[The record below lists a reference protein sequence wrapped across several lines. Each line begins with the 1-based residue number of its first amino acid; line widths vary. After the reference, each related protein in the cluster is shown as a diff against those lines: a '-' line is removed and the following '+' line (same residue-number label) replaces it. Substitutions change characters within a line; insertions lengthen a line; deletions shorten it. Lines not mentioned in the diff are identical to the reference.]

1 MGGPCSSAPRDGA
14 LAPPRFEVPQGDYAW
29 CKEEEDNG
37 GDVKVESANG
47 ELKVES
53 DDREL
58 KTYIFFM
65 STII

>member
-1 MGGPCSSAPRDGA
+1 MPMVRDGV
-14 LAPPRFEVPQGDYAW
+14 LVPLRFEVPQGDYAW

-37 GDVKVESANG
+37 RDVKVKSVDE
-47 ELKVES
+47 ELEVES

-58 KTYIFFM
+58 KTFFFFFM